1 MQQGLVQ
8 FRVELL
14 KAEITEGM
22 CAWVLA
28 GSLREFDECVCVFD
42 SVSVPFGA
50 SNNTM

>member
-28 GSLREFDECVCVFD
+28 GSLREFDECVCVRQRVCTFW
-42 SVSVPFGA
+42 SF
-50 SNNTM
+50 